1 MSRTIQTHS
10 RTARANTS
18 KSITAADTCC
28 ATALSALTS
37 TRCSPASVSQ
47 FRGFPA
53 RESTTPTR
61 RAPSAFI
68 EGIEDDQEDYVPG
81 GDGPRDD
88 DPDGNDPDGD
98 DPGGDD
104 PEPHDD
110 DEEGDPI
117 GGLPGQDDAGMI
129 IFNNLSIAIDRLAHS
144 VRSSNSSLSRTKVRK
159 PDTFNGTDPKKLCTF
174 FVQCELNFQDRPKA
188 FRTDRAKV
196 TFAQS
201 YLKGMALEWF
211 EPDLLGME
219 DPDARPLWM
228 TSW

>member
-10 RTARANTS
+10 RTAHVNTS

-61 RAPSAFI
+61 RAPGAFI

-117 GGLPGQDDAGMI
+117 GGLPGQDDARMI
-129 IFNNLSIAIDRLAHS
+129 IFNNLSIAIDRLTRSA
-144 VRSSNSSLSRTKVRK
+144 RSSNSSSLRTKVHK